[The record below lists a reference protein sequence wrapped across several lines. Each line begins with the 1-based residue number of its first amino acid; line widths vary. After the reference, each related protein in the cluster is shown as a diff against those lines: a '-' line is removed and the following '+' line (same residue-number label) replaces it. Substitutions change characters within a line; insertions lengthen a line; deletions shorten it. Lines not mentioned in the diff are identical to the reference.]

1 MESISAGLFALK
13 NTLLINPL
21 TRTTSTHHIEA
32 VILTPLKTLEQILPT
47 TSMANLSPHIS
58 SMLSPI
64 HSDPHS
70 NEGPLA
76 SAADFPPDHW
86 EEPPDSGAEEL
97 LLYSP
102 NHGEMPG
109 ALHLYPVEDESKR
122 ASDEEDHSIKEYDD
136 DNLDEY
142 DDSDDQLGLQ

>member
-1 MESISAGLFALK
+1 
-13 NTLLINPL
+13 
-21 TRTTSTHHIEA
+21 
-32 VILTPLKTLEQILPT
+32 
-47 TSMANLSPHIS
+47 
-58 SMLSPI
+58 MLSPI

-86 EEPPDSGAEEL
+86 EEPPNSGAEEL

-122 ASDEEDHSIKEYDD
+122 VSDEEDHSIKEYDD

-142 DDSDDQLGLQ
+142 DDSDEYRTLMIN